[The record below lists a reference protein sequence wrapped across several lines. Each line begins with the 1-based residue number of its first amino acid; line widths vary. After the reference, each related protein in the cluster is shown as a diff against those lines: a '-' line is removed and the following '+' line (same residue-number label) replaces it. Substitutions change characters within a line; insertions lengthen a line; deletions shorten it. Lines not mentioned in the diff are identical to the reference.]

1 MYFNLKWSLP
11 IANLEKFVCSIFV
24 TKLNA
29 PRKKIKINSG
39 NIQGK
44 NLLFLY
50 QFVFT
55 LHPANHTLEYAKYVI
70 LTYEHIV
77 YQLMKKN

>member
-1 MYFNLKWSLP
+1 MHP
-11 IANLEKFVCSIFV
+11 EK
-24 TKLNA
+24 KL
-29 PRKKIKINSG
+29 KINSG
-39 NIQGK
+39 NIQSK

-70 LTYEHIV
+70 LTYAHIV